1 MKLTTK
7 LILAFLLVSLFSI
20 GVIAAYTRI
29 STSREFD
36 NFVNNKY
43 KADLVDQ
50 LANYYKE
57 HQKWDGVE
65 GLFNR
70 DHFNPTDNRPLF
82 FSIADANGK
91 IIITGTNHHAGEI
104 VSTEMLKT
112 GTQIQP
118 RHKWNLL
125 DPDIL
130 AWEYAAGPRD
140 AFLYKLTEVRRVIEP
155 SAAKLA
161 ASRATDD
168 EIASIEQAYQQM
180 AANLNDIDAFIGA
193 DMQFHAGIV
202 RASHNEILEQIVNV
216 IREALVAS
224 RKVTLQLPNSG
235 YESLPRHYAI
245 LAAIKDR
252 NEAAAQNAMD
262 TLINSV
268 KSDLDRSIEFIDKAN
283 EG

>member
-1 MKLTTK
+1 MMPSKERKNLRKQIVDEIGTSIVRGDKQAGDTFPSEPELGVQLGVSRTVIREAIK
-7 LILAFLLVSLFSI
+7 ILGEKGLVESH
-20 GVIAAYTRI
+20 V
-29 STSREFD
+29 
-36 NFVNNKY
+36 
-43 KADLVDQ
+43 
-50 LANYYKE
+50 
-57 HQKWDGVE
+57 
-65 GLFNR
+65 
-70 DHFNPTDNRPLF
+70 
-82 FSIADANGK
+82 
-91 IIITGTNHHAGEI
+91 
-104 VSTEMLKT
+104 KT

-130 AWEYAAGPRD
+130 AWEYADGPRD

-168 EIASIEQAYQQM
+168 EIATIEQAYQQM